1 MTATI
6 APVLPIRPQAPLSPT
21 DEAWASRV
29 AAVLYRFGVKPRG
42 ARRMTA
48 VFPDECQAAVMA
60 ELTAMANGA
69 A

>member
-1 MTATI
+1 MATL
-6 APVLPIRPQAPLSPT
+6 APVTVLHPQAPLSPT

>member
-1 MTATI
+1 MTATVTQLR
-6 APVLPIRPQAPLSPT
+6 PDLPQAPLSPT